1 MRSTTAELNRQMLDR
16 ADSYATADITFADG
30 TKRSLGKDDFFQDN
44 TVVESAE
51 TSSFPLGVV
60 IPKSVT
66 LSLVNDDDRWRKYA
80 FDRAK
85 VHVWTN
91 FVMDD
96 GTIKRYDLGTYT
108 VIKPESYGATVT
120 LSAVDDCYKL
130 DKPYTSS
137 LVFPVTAAVAAKD
150 AADTCGITLDTTDF
164 KNNGYL
170 IKQKP
175 EGVTFRTFFGDVAML
190 AGGVA
195 KFDAT
200 NHLVI
205 IGYSLDIFGDGNL
218 NGGVFDSAKPY
229 DSGDA
234 ADGGSFNPW
243 NKGYQFDAGTAAN
256 LSKIHALH
264 DWQDLAIEADDV
276 VITGVRLVGQD
287 DKQYSSV
294 VSESYVLDVTSC
306 IAVGNEQALVNK
318 IAAEVVGFRF
328 RPFSGNYISYP
339 LAEAMDLANVID
351 RAGNVYQTV
360 LTDVTYS
367 FSGSTVMKCAAD
379 PPIRNS
385 SAYSSSEAR
394 AVVKARAQ
402 MQSDM
407 QQVISPIEASTLSL
421 SNLISQGLGLYVTEQ
436 KNDDGSR
443 IYYLHDEK
451 TVTASKN
458 LWRISGNV
466 FSVSSD
472 GGKTWKAGIDSNGNV
487 LANVLSVV
495 GLNFSWA
502 HGGILTLGGANNAS
516 GQLRVLDDES
526 TLIGAWNR
534 SGIATKGALIN
545 QGSSGAM
552 TALAGGKIAVYK
564 RGTTALSEEI
574 TDSVLDRTSNWMTIT
589 PVLMNRADW
598 SLPTSSEQESIN
610 GVAFGSGLNFIS
622 FGYYKADTSTSPLQE
637 GIPKLVRNSNPYYD
651 SAPGTVAP
659 LITLNPSRQSLVY
672 NFVPITMHASMEM
685 DGYIKFGTND
695 YLDNSYLGIQ
705 WKQYSKYGGQLS
717 IGSERNGS
725 AGEDNL
731 VINGGTLQIPG
742 GVNISNGLTV
752 HGGKSR
758 AVKTEHYGTVRMNA
772 FETASAH
779 FADVGSGAIGDD
791 GQVSIYFDPVFE
803 ETIEADIGYQVL
815 VTRTSELG
823 IDWVEKERGVFIV
836 HGEKGATFDWMLIA
850 LQKGYISERMSPTDD
865 LPIRTDGFD
874 VSSMVSNDTSI
885 VDVLDMVNR
894 YEGGLATV

>member
-1 MRSTTAELNRQMLDR
+1 MRRTTTELNRQMLDR
-16 ADSYATADITFADG
+16 ADSYATADITFVDG

-80 FDRAK
+80 FDGAK

-91 FVMDD
+91 FIVDD
-96 GTIKRYDLGTYT
+96 GTIKQYDLGTYT
-108 VIKPESYGATVT
+108 VIKPESYGTTVT

-137 LVFPVTAAVAAKD
+137 LVFPVTAAIAAKD
-150 AADTCGITLDTTDF
+150 AADTCGITLDTNDF

-190 AGGVA
+190 AGGIA
-195 KFDAT
+195 KFDAA

-218 NGGVFDSAKPY
+218 NGGVFDGVKPY

-287 DKQYSSV
+287 DKQYSNV
-294 VSESYVLDVTSC
+294 VSESYVLDVTSS
-306 IAVGNEQALVNK
+306 IAAGNEQTLVDK

-407 QQVISPIEASTLSL
+407 QQVISPIEAATLSL
-421 SNLISQGLGLYVTEQ
+421 SNLISQGLGLYVTEK

-451 TVTASKN
+451 TVAASKN

-472 GGKTWKAGIDSNGNV
+472 GGKTWRAGIDSNGNV

-502 HGGILTLGGANNAS
+502 HGGILTLGGVNDGN
-516 GQLRVLDDES
+516 GQLKVLDS
-526 TLIGAWNR
+526 SNRLIGQWN
-534 SGIATKGALIN
+534 
-545 QGSSGAM
+545 SSGASM
-552 TALAGGKIAVYK
+552 RGK
-564 RGTTALSEEI
+564 
-574 TDSVLDRTSNWMTIT
+574 
-589 PVLMNRADW
+589 
-598 SLPTSSEQESIN
+598 
-610 GVAFGSGLNFIS
+610 FIS
-622 FGYYKADTSTSPLQE
+622 YNNKRA
-637 GIPKLVRNSNPYYD
+637 
-651 SAPGTVAP
+651 TVMKTGSQLFYGSDDNLAY
-659 LITLNPSRQSLVY
+659 INWENPSY
-672 NFVPITMHASMEM
+672 NFDPIVADGRICSVKDEDGRKGLAITTHGGTIVLGVTQEDGSTLAMIRANFYGGSAIDRKYLLYASSR
-685 DGYIKFGTND
+685 IGTRGGIAIRKPAWGGAYNGEWPGVNTD
-695 YLDNSYLGIQ
+695 YAPGIQ
-705 WKQYSKYGGQLS
+705 WLNA
-717 IGSERNGS
+717 NGTVNRAIALRS
-725 AGEDNL
+725 LEATVELEVSSGLRVSGNL
-731 VINGGTLQIPG
+731 IATGTK
-742 GVNISNGLTV
+742 N
-752 HGGKSR
+752 R
-758 AVKTEHYGTVRMNA
+758 AVETKHYGTVGMNA
-772 FETASAH
+772 FETAGTY
-779 FADVGSGAIGDD
+779 FADIGSGIIGNEGTVLID
-791 GQVSIYFDPVFE
+791 FDPVFC
-803 ETIEADIGYQVL
+803 ETVELDSEYQVL
-815 VTRTSELG
+815 TTQTSKG
-823 IDWVEKERGVFIV
+823 QIDWVEKNNASFVV
-836 HGEKGATFDWMLIA
+836 HGNAGTTFDWMLIVP
-850 LQKGYISERMSPTDD
+850 QKDYVMNRMETLESEQISDGTDILNAFTFED
-865 LPIRTDGFD
+865 QSEKD
-874 VSSMVSNDTSI
+874 VI
-885 VDVLDMVNR
+885 DMVNN
-894 YEGGLATV
+894 YEGGLETV